1 MAITKVTTPVTG
13 FESNVDIGLKIPVG
27 TNSNLPTGVEG
38 MIRNDTDEDSS
49 GAGSTTAITFY
60 NGTDWKY
67 FNSTESPDVVYPT
80 SLKMYLNASDTAS
93 YPGTGTTWFDLT
105 SNGNNGT
112 ISNAPWSSSG
122 YFQFNGSSSYVSTS
136 LTWPGNTTLSYSA
149 WGYLTSLSVN
159 QFISGDFDSNGANSQ
174 FRFYVKITS
183 SNQLQVGTNNG
194 GAGTFYDFGI
204 MSSYLNTWANITVTV
219 SGTQVKAYVNDT
231 QLGNTAAQ
239 STALSAGV
247 QPTQIGVYGPG
258 SNKQNFN
265 GYISKVRFFTDVI
278 TSAEITALN
287 NEGR

>member
-1 MAITKVTTPVTG
+1 MALNEKFFVT
-13 FESNVDIGLKIPVG
+13 DINETIGNPILH
-27 TNSNLPTGVEG
+27 L
-38 MIRNDTDEDSS
+38 D
-49 GAGSTTAITFY
+49 
-60 NGTDWKY
+60 
-67 FNSTESPDVVYPT
+67 
-80 SLKMYLNASDTAS
+80 ASDTNS
-93 YPGTGTTWFDLT
+93 YPGSGTTWSDLT
-105 SNGNNGT
+105 SNGNDGT

-136 LTWPGNTTLSYSA
+136 LTWAGYATLSYSS
-149 WGYLTSLSVN
+149 WVYLTSINVN
-159 QFISGDFDSNGANSQ
+159 QYISGDFDSIGANSQ
-174 FRFYVKITS
+174 FRFAVKITS

-194 GAGTFYDFGI
+194 GGDGTFYSFGN

-219 SGTQVKAYVNDT
+219 SGTQVKAYVNGT
-231 QLGNTAAQ
+231 QLGNTATQ
-239 STALSAGV
+239 VTALSAGV